1 MSKGKSAQ
9 PIPAVAYVRKSTK
22 GTRGDG
28 KQRQEKSIEQQR
40 AEVLKHARGRFNI
53 IRWYED
59 EGVSGWKR
67 DAARPGFARML
78 ADAKERRDFRA
89 VVCDDAD
96 RFTRASWRK
105 AVRDV
110 DDLAEAGVE
119 IISSV
124 RDGDFRIGDE
134 HDAGEAHRLIAVAM
148 ANHEFSRKLS
158 RRVTLARRNA
168 AEEGKR
174 TGGPAPYALANDGHG
189 GLILGDPKHVRIVA
203 WLFHEFGN
211 QLQSL
216 HGLASALNARKEP
229 GPTGGKW
236 HRKTIAGIL
245 RNPSYR
251 GAFVFNRNPEGQ
263 FYGMDAQ
270 GEVVEKAKI
279 EGAGK
284 VFLQEGV
291 YKPLVD
297 PALFDKVQQRLAVVK
312 NRSRRKR
319 MGYALSGI
327 LVCDHCGL
335 PMYGVK
341 PQGYLP
347 AIYRCTADGSHG
359 RGSCG
364 YHQVREDRILPFVLR
379 MLGQEVAVL
388 KEMLS
393 RPADHLRHPSKD
405 RAERRKQAKQERR
418 ELTARID
425 KAEENILFSDDPR
438 TRKSL
443 DARVSSLRDE
453 LERLDAELSAQ
464 ADGDDYTDE
473 QLKALT
479 TWWDEFDAAAVSMPV
494 PTKVNLQLDG
504 GLHQDPMAEESAI
517 LVHPRK
523 VNEALLQLGCEVRLR
538 WETREYVSRAG
549 NTLRRHVLVRGRFR
563 LGQRKGP
570 IPVSVLAPA
579 AGRAGRAPR

>member
-1 MSKGKSAQ
+1 MSKGK
-9 PIPAVAYVRKSTK
+9 PVELIPAAAYVRKSTK
-22 GTRGDG
+22 GTRCDG
-28 KQRQEKSIEQQR
+28 KERQEKSIEQQR
-40 AEVLKHARGRFNI
+40 EEVLKHARGRFRI

-67 DAARPGFARML
+67 EAARPGFARML
-78 ADAKERRDFRA
+78 ADAKDQRDFRA

-134 HDAGEAHRLIAVAM
+134 NDAGEAHRLIAVAM
-148 ANHEFSRKLS
+148 SNHEFSRKLS

-174 TGGPAPYALANDGHG
+174 TGGPAPYGLANDGRG
-189 GLILGDPKHVRIVA
+189 GLTTGDPKHAQIVA
-203 WLFHEFGN
+203 WLFDQFGN

-216 HGLASALNARKEP
+216 HSLASDLNARKVP

-236 HRKTIAGIL
+236 HVKTIAGIL
-245 RNPSYR
+245 RNRSYR
-251 GAFVFNRNPEGQ
+251 GDFAFNRTPEGQ
-263 FYGMDAQ
+263 FYGVDAE
-270 GEVVEKAKI
+270 GEVVEKAKLD
-279 EGAGK
+279 GAGK
-284 VFLQEGV
+284 VFLHEGV
-291 YKPLVD
+291 YTPLVE
-297 PALFDKVQQRLAVVK
+297 PALFDNVQRRLDTLK

-319 MGYALSGI
+319 MGYALSGV
-327 LVCDHCGL
+327 LKCDHCGL

-341 PQGYLP
+341 PQGHLP
-347 AIYRCTADGSHG
+347 TIYRCTADGSHG
-359 RGSCG
+359 RGACG
-364 YHQVREDRILPFVLR
+364 SRQVREDRILPFVLR
-379 MLGQEVAVL
+379 MLCEEVAAL

-393 RPADHLRHPSKD
+393 RPPDNLRSPSKN
-405 RAERRKQAKQERR
+405 RAEQRKEAEQERR
-418 ELTARID
+418 ELAARIA
-425 KAEENILFSDDPR
+425 KAEDNILFIDDPR

-443 DARVSSLRDE
+443 EVRITTWRDE
-453 LERLDAELSAQ
+453 LEQLDAELAVESD
-464 ADGDDYTDE
+464 DGYTDE
-473 QLKALT
+473 ELEALT
-479 TWWDEFDAAAVSMPV
+479 IWWDEFDATVLSMPV
-494 PTKVNLQLDG
+494 PTKVNIALDG
-504 GLHQDPMAEESAI
+504 GLHQDPLAGESAI

-523 VNEALLQLGCEVRLR
+523 VNEALHQLGCEVRLR
-538 WETREYVSRAG
+538 WETRQYVSRAG
-549 NTLRRHVLVRGRFR
+549 NSLRRHVLARGRFR
-563 LGQRKGP
+563 LGQREGP